1 MQGLQSIYADIKNTI
16 NNQEE
21 PEPTMIYT
29 GIGTVA
35 GLRNAEGQLDSMNYH
50 QYPPFLQDLK
60 NKYPF
65 LFLFI
70 VLIDPCQENPPYM
83 IADKGFNICLDND
96 DDNESDD
103 KKYKYTIEKEKITI
117 YVLKQNVI
125 AEPYIDPYADDLLE
139 DNLKNVN
146 AMTDITNDLRDLNQ
160 YASCEKNNV
169 TTVYHD
175 FTGRRN
181 DLLAEYFDEEIA
193 AADLN
198 HIIYGLSVREDHG
211 CYFDL
216 NLISSFMPYRLTNA
230 GSRIEFFNIFQYI
243 KENRIKDIASDA
255 IKYYPPSMLDMINI
269 QSEKVFAAIKTEF
282 KNNIFSTMRV
292 LLKLVME
299 GGVVE
304 ERRKEDVENN
314 NNYLYIFRYISKA
327 KRTIVEEKF
336 RKGLFREV
344 FDYLIDVF
352 SLKMEILVKLKQLD
366 LTGKELIQFVINEHE
381 EDMYNWYDNLNYFTC

>member
-1 MQGLQSIYADIKNTI
+1 MQDLQSIYADIKNTI
-16 NNQEE
+16 NTQEE
-21 PEPTMIYT
+21 PAPALIYT

-35 GLRNAEGQLDSMNYH
+35 GLRNENGQLDSMNYH

-65 LFLFI
+65 LSLFI

-83 IADKGFNICLDND
+83 IADKGFLDN
-96 DDNESDD
+96 NVESDHNI
-103 KKYKYTIEKEKITI
+103 KYKYDIKAEKITV
-117 YVLKQNVI
+117 YVLKQNVLT
-125 AEPYIDPYADDLLE
+125 EPYIDPYADDLF
-139 DNLKNVN
+139 DANNNNIN

-160 YASCEKNNV
+160 YAALKDNV

-198 HIIYGLSVREDHG
+198 HIIYGLSVRQDHG

-216 NLISSFMPYRLTNA
+216 NEITSYMPYRLINE
-230 GSRIEFFNIFQYI
+230 GRRIEFFNIFQYI

-255 IKYYPPSMLDMINI
+255 KKYYPPFMHEMIHI

-292 LLKLVME
+292 LLKLMR
-299 GGVVE
+299 GE
-304 ERRKEDVENN
+304 ERIEDESMK
-314 NNYLYIFRYISKA
+314 NYLYIFRYIPKT
-327 KRTIVEEKF
+327 KRRIVEEKF
-336 RKGLFREV
+336 KQGLFREV
-344 FDYLIDVF
+344 FDYLNDFF
-352 SLKMEILVKLKQLD
+352 SVKMETLVKLKQLD

>member
-1 MQGLQSIYADIKNTI
+1 MQDLHSIYADIKNTI

-21 PEPTMIYT
+21 PGAPALIYT

-35 GLRNAEGQLDSMNYH
+35 GLRNENGQLDSMNYH

-65 LFLFI
+65 LSLFI
-70 VLIDPCQENPPYM
+70 VLIDPIQENPPYM
-83 IADKGFNICLDND
+83 IADKGFLNNNVESND
-96 DDNESDD
+96 DT
-103 KKYKYTIEKEKITI
+103 KYKYDIKAEKITI

-125 AEPYIDPYADDLLE
+125 TEPYIDPYKGE
-139 DNLKNVN
+139 ENKNNINAININ

-160 YASCEKNNV
+160 YTALKNNV

-181 DLLAEYFDEEIA
+181 DLIAEYFDEEIA

-216 NLISSFMPYRLTNA
+216 NLISSFMPYRLNNA

-255 IKYYPPSMLDMINI
+255 KKYYPPSMHEMIHI
-269 QSEKVFAAIKTEF
+269 QSEKAIAAIKTEF

-292 LLKLVME
+292 LLKLIR
-299 GGVVE
+299 GE
-304 ERRKEDVENN
+304 EKIEDGDKEKL
-314 NNYLYIFRYISKA
+314 NNYLYIFRYIPKT
-327 KRTIVEEKF
+327 KQRIVEEKF
-336 RKGLFREV
+336 KQGLFREV
-344 FDYLIDVF
+344 FDYLIDFF

-381 EDMYNWYDNLNYFTC
+381 EDMYCWYDNLNYFTL

>member
-1 MQGLQSIYADIKNTI
+1 MQDLHSIYADIKNTI

-21 PEPTMIYT
+21 PGAPALIYT

-35 GLRNAEGQLDSMNYH
+35 GLRNENGDLDSMNYH

-70 VLIDPCQENPPYM
+70 VLIDPIQENPPYM
-83 IADKGFNICLDND
+83 IADKGFLNNNVESND
-96 DDNESDD
+96 DT
-103 KKYKYTIEKEKITI
+103 KYKYDIKAEKITI

-125 AEPYIDPYADDLLE
+125 TEPYIDPYKGE
-139 DNLKNVN
+139 ENKNNIN

-160 YASCEKNNV
+160 YTALKNNV

-216 NLISSFMPYRLTNA
+216 NLISSFMPYRLNNA

-255 IKYYPPSMLDMINI
+255 KKYYPPSMHEMIHI
-269 QSEKVFAAIKTEF
+269 QSEKVIAAIKTEF

-292 LLKLVME
+292 LLKLIR
-299 GGVVE
+299 GE
-304 ERRKEDVENN
+304 EKIEDGDI
-314 NNYLYIFRYISKA
+314 NNYLYIFRYIPKT
-327 KRTIVEEKF
+327 KRRIVEEKF
-336 RKGLFREV
+336 KQGLFREV
-344 FDYLIDVF
+344 FDYLIDFF

-381 EDMYNWYDNLNYFTC
+381 EDMHCWYDNLNYFTL

>member
-1 MQGLQSIYADIKNTI
+1 MQDLQSIYADIKNTI
-16 NNQEE
+16 NHLEE
-21 PEPTMIYT
+21 PALIYT

-35 GLRNAEGQLDSMNYH
+35 GLKNENGQLESMNYH

-70 VLIDPCQENPPYM
+70 VLIDPIQENPPYM
-83 IADKGFNICLDND
+83 IADKGFLNNNI
-96 DDNESDD
+96 ESDHNI
-103 KKYKYTIEKEKITI
+103 KYKYDIESEKITI

-125 AEPYIDPYADDLLE
+125 TEPYVDPYADDLL
-139 DNLKNVN
+139 NANNNNINAININ
-146 AMTDITNDLRDLNQ
+146 AMTDITNELRDLNQ
-160 YASCEKNNV
+160 YTALKNNV

-216 NLISSFMPYRLTNA
+216 NEISSYMPYCLKNEGGGAT
-230 GSRIEFFNIFQYI
+230 RIEFFNIFQYI

-255 IKYYPPSMLDMINI
+255 KKYYPPSMHEMIHI

-282 KNNIFSTMRV
+282 KNHIFSTMRV
-292 LLKLVME
+292 LLKLIRGEEKIEDESME
-299 GGVVE
+299 
-304 ERRKEDVENN
+304 
-314 NNYLYIFRYISKA
+314 NYLYIFRYIQKP
-327 KRTIVEEKF
+327 KRKIVEEKF
-336 RKGLFREV
+336 KQGLFREV
-344 FDYLIDVF
+344 FDYLIDFF
-352 SLKMEILVKLKQLD
+352 SVKMETLVKLKQLD

-381 EDMYNWYDNLNYFTC
+381 EDMYCWYDNLNYFTC

>member
-1 MQGLQSIYADIKNTI
+1 MQDLQSIYADIKNTI

-21 PEPTMIYT
+21 PAPALIYT

-35 GLRNAEGQLDSMNYH
+35 GLRNENGQLDSMNYH

-65 LFLFI
+65 LSLFI

-83 IADKGFNICLDND
+83 IADKGFLDN
-96 DDNESDD
+96 NVESNNNV
-103 KKYKYTIEKEKITI
+103 KYDIKAEKITI

-125 AEPYIDPYADDLLE
+125 TEPYIDPYNKADDDI
-139 DNLKNVN
+139 DNNIN

-160 YASCEKNNV
+160 YTTLKNNV

-216 NLISSFMPYRLTNA
+216 NLISSYMPYCLNNGGEGGAT
-230 GSRIEFFNIFQYI
+230 RIEFFNIFQYI

-255 IKYYPPSMLDMINI
+255 EKYYPPSMLDMINI

-282 KNNIFSTMRV
+282 KNSIFSTMRV
-292 LLKLVME
+292 LLKLMR
-299 GGVVE
+299 GE
-304 ERRKEDVENN
+304 ERIEEGDEEKL
-314 NNYLYIFRYISKA
+314 NNYLYIFRYISKT
-327 KRTIVEEKF
+327 KQKIVEDKF
-336 RKGLFREV
+336 KQGLFREV
-344 FDYLIDVF
+344 FDYLIDFF
-352 SLKMEILVKLKQLD
+352 SVKMETLVKIKQLD

>member
-1 MQGLQSIYADIKNTI
+1 MQDLQSIYADIKNTI

-21 PEPTMIYT
+21 PGAPALIYT

-35 GLRNAEGQLDSMNYH
+35 GLRNENGQLDSMNYH

-65 LFLFI
+65 LSLFI
-70 VLIDPCQENPPYM
+70 VLIDPIQENPPYM
-83 IADKGFNICLDND
+83 IADKGFLNNNVESND
-96 DDNESDD
+96 DT
-103 KKYKYTIEKEKITI
+103 KYKYDIKAEKITI

-125 AEPYIDPYADDLLE
+125 TEPYIDPYKGE
-139 DNLKNVN
+139 ENKNNINAININ

-160 YASCEKNNV
+160 YTALKNNV

-216 NLISSFMPYRLTNA
+216 NEISSYMPHRLNNA

-255 IKYYPPSMLDMINI
+255 KKYYPLSMHEMIHI

-292 LLKLVME
+292 LLKLIR
-299 GGVVE
+299 GE
-304 ERRKEDVENN
+304 EKIEDGDV
-314 NNYLYIFRYISKA
+314 NNYLYIFRYIPKT
-327 KRTIVEEKF
+327 KQRIVEEKF
-336 RKGLFREV
+336 KQGLFREV
-344 FDYLIDVF
+344 FDYLIDFF

-381 EDMYNWYDNLNYFTC
+381 EDMYCWYDNLNYFTL

>member
-1 MQGLQSIYADIKNTI
+1 MQDLQSIYADIKNTI
-16 NNQEE
+16 NTQEE
-21 PEPTMIYT
+21 PAPALIYT

-35 GLRNAEGQLDSMNYH
+35 GLRNENGQLDSMNYH

-65 LFLFI
+65 LSLFI

-83 IADKGFNICLDND
+83 IADKGFLDN
-96 DDNESDD
+96 NVESNNNI
-103 KKYKYTIEKEKITI
+103 KYKYDIKAEKITV
-117 YVLKQNVI
+117 YVLKQNVLT
-125 AEPYIDPYADDLLE
+125 EPYIDPYADDLL
-139 DNLKNVN
+139 DANNNNNNIN

-160 YASCEKNNV
+160 YAALKDNV

-198 HIIYGLSVREDHG
+198 HIIYGLSVRQDHG

-216 NLISSFMPYRLTNA
+216 NEITSYMPYRLINE
-230 GSRIEFFNIFQYI
+230 GRRIEFFNIFQYI

-255 IKYYPPSMLDMINI
+255 KKYYPPFMHEMIHI

-292 LLKLVME
+292 LLKLMR
-299 GGVVE
+299 GE
-304 ERRKEDVENN
+304 ERIEDESMK
-314 NNYLYIFRYISKA
+314 NYLYIFRYIPKT
-327 KRTIVEEKF
+327 KRRIVEEKF
-336 RKGLFREV
+336 KQGLFREV
-344 FDYLIDVF
+344 FDYLNDFF
-352 SLKMEILVKLKQLD
+352 SVKMETLVKLKQLD

>member
-1 MQGLQSIYADIKNTI
+1 MQDLQSIYADIKNTI

-21 PEPTMIYT
+21 PAPALIYT

-35 GLRNAEGQLDSMNYH
+35 GLRNENGQLDSMNYH

-65 LFLFI
+65 LSLFI

-83 IADKGFNICLDND
+83 IADKGFLDN
-96 DDNESDD
+96 NVESNNNI
-103 KKYKYTIEKEKITI
+103 KYKYDIKAEKITV
-117 YVLKQNVI
+117 YVLKQNVLT
-125 AEPYIDPYADDLLE
+125 EPYIDPYADDLF
-139 DNLKNVN
+139 DANNNNIN

-160 YASCEKNNV
+160 YAALKENV

-216 NLISSFMPYRLTNA
+216 NEITSYMPYCLKNKGEGA
-230 GSRIEFFNIFQYI
+230 SRIEFFNIFQYI

-255 IKYYPPSMLDMINI
+255 KKYYPPEMIHI
-269 QSEKVFAAIKTEF
+269 QNEKVFAAIKTEF
-282 KNNIFSTMRV
+282 KNHIFSTMRV
-292 LLKLVME
+292 LLKLIR
-299 GGVVE
+299 GE
-304 ERRKEDVENN
+304 EKIEDGDV
-314 NNYLYIFRYISKA
+314 NNYLYIFRYIPKT
-327 KRTIVEEKF
+327 KRRIVEEKF
-336 RKGLFREV
+336 KQGLFREV

-352 SLKMEILVKLKQLD
+352 SVKMETLVKLKQLD

>member
-1 MQGLQSIYADIKNTI
+1 MQDLQSIYADIKNTI
-16 NNQEE
+16 NHQEE
-21 PEPTMIYT
+21 LEPVLIYT

-35 GLRNAEGQLDSMNYH
+35 GLRNENGDLDSMNYH

-65 LFLFI
+65 LSLFI
-70 VLIDPCQENPPYM
+70 VLIDPIQENPPYM
-83 IADKGFNICLDND
+83 IADKGFLNNNVERNND
-96 DDNESDD
+96 T
-103 KKYKYTIEKEKITI
+103 KYKYDIKAEKITI
-117 YVLKQNVI
+117 YVLKQNVLT
-125 AEPYIDPYADDLLE
+125 EPYIDPYNKAEDLL
-139 DNLKNVN
+139 DANNNNVN
-146 AMTDITNDLRDLNQ
+146 AMTDITNELRDLNQ
-160 YASCEKNNV
+160 YAALKNNV

-216 NLISSFMPYRLTNA
+216 NLISSYMPYCLKNGGEGGAR
-230 GSRIEFFNIFQYI
+230 RIEFFNIFQYI

-255 IKYYPPSMLDMINI
+255 KKYYPPSMHEMIHI

-292 LLKLVME
+292 LLKLIR
-299 GGVVE
+299 GE
-304 ERRKEDVENN
+304 ERIEDGDI
-314 NNYLYIFRYISKA
+314 NNYLYIFRYISKT
-327 KRTIVEEKF
+327 KRRIVEEKF
-336 RKGLFREV
+336 KQGLFQEV
-344 FDYLIDVF
+344 FDYLIDFF
-352 SLKMEILVKLKQLD
+352 SVKMETLVKLKQLD

-381 EDMYNWYDNLNYFTC
+381 EDIYNWYDNLNYFTC

>member
-1 MQGLQSIYADIKNTI
+1 MQDLQSIYADIKNTI
-16 NNQEE
+16 NHQEE
-21 PEPTMIYT
+21 PAPVLIYT

-35 GLRNAEGQLDSMNYH
+35 GLRNENGQLDSMNYH

-65 LFLFI
+65 LILFI
-70 VLIDPCQENPPYM
+70 VLIDPIQENPPYM
-83 IADKGFNICLDND
+83 IADKGFLNNNVERNND
-96 DDNESDD
+96 T
-103 KKYKYTIEKEKITI
+103 KYKYDIKAEKITI
-117 YVLKQNVI
+117 YVLKQNVLT
-125 AEPYIDPYADDLLE
+125 EPYIDPYNKAEDLL
-139 DNLKNVN
+139 DANNNNVN
-146 AMTDITNDLRDLNQ
+146 AMTDITNELRDLNQ
-160 YASCEKNNV
+160 YAALKNNV

-216 NLISSFMPYRLTNA
+216 NLISSYMPYCLKNGGEGGAR
-230 GSRIEFFNIFQYI
+230 RIEFFNIFQYI

-255 IKYYPPSMLDMINI
+255 EKYYPPSMHEMIHI

-292 LLKLVME
+292 LLKLIR
-299 GGVVE
+299 GE
-304 ERRKEDVENN
+304 ERIEDGDI
-314 NNYLYIFRYISKA
+314 NNYLYIFRYISKT
-327 KRTIVEEKF
+327 KRRIVEEKF
-336 RKGLFREV
+336 KQGLFREV
-344 FDYLIDVF
+344 FDYLIDFF
-352 SLKMEILVKLKQLD
+352 SVKMETLVKLKQLD

-381 EDMYNWYDNLNYFTC
+381 EDIYNWYDNLNYFTC